1 MSSLTSG
8 SGSSCVRACLDP
20 DSNVPVFGRTKS
32 AVSSS
37 ASRSRGEFKTPGG
50 KLIAVE
56 LDVVDA
62 ELRDVVVTGDFF
74 LYPEEALP
82 ILGGALEKCPATLS
96 QAGYAARVQTA
107 LDAGAELVGSSPQAL
122 AAAVVRA
129 LQARSAPEQ
138 GDRG

>member
-1 MSSLTSG
+1 M
-8 SGSSCVRACLDP
+8 
-20 DSNVPVFGRTKS
+20 K
-32 AVSSS
+32 
-37 ASRSRGEFKTPGG
+37 SRGEFKTPRG

-56 LDVVDA
+56 LDVVDG

-82 ILGGALEKCPATLS
+82 ILAAALEKSPTTLDE
-96 QAGYAARVQTA
+96 AGYAARIQAA
-107 LDAGAELVGSSPQAL
+107 LDARAELVGSSPEAL

-129 LQARSAPEQ
+129 LHDRDASER